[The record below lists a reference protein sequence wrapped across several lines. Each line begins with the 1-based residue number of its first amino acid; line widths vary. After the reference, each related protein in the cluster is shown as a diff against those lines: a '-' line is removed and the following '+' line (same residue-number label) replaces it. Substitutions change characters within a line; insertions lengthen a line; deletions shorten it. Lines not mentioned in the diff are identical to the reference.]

1 MNRTPLLAAA
11 ALALS
16 ACTPDFAPASMMDK
30 LRLLAIQAEPPEIEP
45 ADVGTAAPDRA
56 TLTSLV
62 LRADLDAESARTTTV
77 VHLAC
82 VPVPGSPAPLPCV
95 MLATLRD
102 PAAAIAAGAQQ
113 ACSAGAGADSG
124 APWPAIE
131 LAGLEVCVG
140 ATCGPAVVG
149 GMPLPPAQVAV
160 PSGFAFPLQGPERI
174 LGVQAVVLAFA
185 LEATPDELVAGV
197 GTSCPAGDVAA
208 NLARLWPARE
218 HVLSTKRVQ
227 IRGPDAP
234 DEPNRNPKLDGIRAG
249 STDLLDP
256 GIVTTLVS
264 GEISLTAV
272 PVGEPELYT
281 KLDAAGV
288 PIESAREEWV
298 YSWFS
303 TAGELDALHTR
314 GGEAD
319 AWTVAAGA
327 PGTRAVVVAVVRDL
341 RGGTAWAVRD
351 VTIAP

>member
-16 ACTPDFAPASMMDK
+16 ACTPDFAPASMVDK

-131 LAGLEVCVG
+131 LA
-140 ATCGPAVVG
+140 
-149 GMPLPPAQVAV
+149 
-160 PSGFAFPLQGPERI
+160 
-174 LGVQAVVLAFA
+174 GVQAVVLAFA

-351 VTIAP
+351 VVVAP